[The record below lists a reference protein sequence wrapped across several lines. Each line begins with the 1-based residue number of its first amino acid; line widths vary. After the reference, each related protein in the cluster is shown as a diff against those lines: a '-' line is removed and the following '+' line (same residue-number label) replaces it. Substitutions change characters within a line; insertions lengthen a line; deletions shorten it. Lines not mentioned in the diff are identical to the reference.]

1 MEVLVNL
8 LKRLSRPLLL
18 IALAAMVATA
28 AGQSAPDDNTPII
41 DYKNRFLPIV
51 AKNGM
56 VASPERLA
64 AEIGRDILEAGG
76 NAVDAAV
83 ATGFA
88 LAVSYPRAGNLAG
101 GGFMLIH
108 LAEENRQTLID
119 YRETAPAAATRD
131 LFLNDEGEVDRMRE
145 YLSLIHI

>member
-1 MEVLVNL
+1 MEAIVSL
-8 LKRLSRPLLL
+8 LTRLSRPLLL
-18 IALAAMVATA
+18 AALMSLVATA
-28 AGQSAPDDNTPII
+28 AGQTAPGVNAPII
-41 DYKNRFLPIV
+41 NYENRFLPVV
-51 AKNGM
+51 ARNGM

-64 AEIGRDILEAGG
+64 AEIGRSILQQGG

-108 LAEENRQTLID
+108 LTHTHTHTQTNKQTQTHMQVI
-119 YRETAPAAATRD
+119 
-131 LFLNDEGEVDRMRE
+131 
-145 YLSLIHI
+145 